1 MARLC
6 VLQNVCGA
14 MNMKF
19 FGAKYVLRSR
29 WLLVALDVVDGS
41 LGFSRCRLRVGT
53 SGTGAFSGPPFSC
66 LKSVLSFVL
75 TERKAISGG

>member
-6 VLQNVCGA
+6 VLQSVCEA
-14 MNMKF
+14 MNMKLL
-19 FGAKYVLRSR
+19 GAKYVLRSR

-41 LGFSRCRLRVGT
+41 LDFSRCRLRVGT
-53 SGTGAFSGPPFSC
+53 SGTGALSGPLFSYP
-66 LKSVLSFVL
+66 KSVLSFLL